1 MATDLTKD
9 VLAAFKVLDDLNPD
23 ATFLDESTLS
33 NVDSWIDTGCMA
45 LNAIISG
52 SLYKGIPMGRI
63 TGFTGPSQS
72 GKTLILNRIFANAQ
86 KMGMTPVIF
95 DTEAACD
102 KQSAEN
108 CGCDASKMKYC
119 PVDTIEQCRNQIM
132 AFLDSV
138 IENNLHGKF
147 IIGIDSLGNLISQK
161 ELNDVLNNKDAADM
175 GTRAKALKSML
186 RVMTSRTAK
195 ANIPIVFTNHI
206 YSNPTEMYPSL
217 VKTQSGGSGPIYMA
231 SVIVQLATRQEKQ
244 DDKRDGDVILPGAN
258 KVSGITM
265 RALTTKNRFVPP
277 FLETEI
283 YLNFKTGLAK
293 YSGLLDMA
301 LGHKIVVQSGATYSL
316 NDGVK
321 LGYFKNWGGDVG
333 IWEGRIL
340 PELELALNKAIT
352 FSINDETNQ
361 EQNDEIQVDEN
372 N

>member
-1 MATDLTKD
+1 MSKDLTKD
-9 VLAAFKVLDDLNPD
+9 VLEAFKVLDGLNPD
-23 ATFLDESTLS
+23 STFLSESTLS

-63 TGFTGPSQS
+63 TGFSGPSQS

-86 KMGMTPVIF
+86 KAGMTPVIF

-102 KQSAEN
+102 AQSAEN
-108 CGCDASKMKYC
+108 CGCDSSKMKYC
-119 PVDTIEQCRNQIM
+119 PIDTVEQCRNQIV

-147 IIGIDSLGNLISQK
+147 IIGIDSLGNLIGQK
-161 ELNDVLNNKDAADM
+161 ELNDVANNKDAADM
-175 GTRAKALKSML
+175 GTRAKSLKSML
-186 RVMTSRTAK
+186 RVLTGRAAR
-195 ANIPIVFTNHI
+195 ANVPIVFTNHI
-206 YSNPTEMYPSL
+206 YSNPTELYPSL

-231 SVIVQLATRQEKQ
+231 SVLVQLATRQEKQ
-244 DDKRDGDVILPGAN
+244 DDKRENDVILPGAN
-258 KVSGITM
+258 KVSGVTM

-301 LGHKIVVQSGATYSL
+301 VGHGVVIQNGATYAL
-316 NDGVK
+316 ADGIK
-321 LGYFKNWGGDVG
+321 LGYFKNWGSDTALWDGK
-333 IWEGRIL
+333 IL
-340 PELELALNKAIT
+340 PELEKALKASVT
-352 FSINDETNQ
+352 FSTKDQQPNIEEDVSINEDN
-361 EQNDEIQVDEN
+361 
-372 N
+372 

>member
-1 MATDLTKD
+1 MNNNLPKD
-9 VLAAFKVLDDLNPD
+9 VLAAFKTLDDLNPD
-23 ATFLDESTLS
+23 ATFLNESTLS

-52 SLYKGIPMGRI
+52 SLYKGIPMGRV
-63 TGFTGPSQS
+63 TGFSGPSQS

-86 KMGMTPVIF
+86 KAGMTPVIF

-108 CGCDASKMKYC
+108 CGCDSSKMKYC

-138 IENNLHGKF
+138 IENKLHGKF
-147 IIGIDSLGNLISQK
+147 IIGIDSIGNLIGQK
-161 ELNDVLNNKDAADM
+161 ELNDVAANKDAADM
-175 GTRAKALKSML
+175 GTRAKSLKSML
-186 RVMTSRTAK
+186 RVFTSRAAK

-217 VKTQSGGSGPIYMA
+217 VKTQSGGSGPVYMA
-231 SVIVQLATRQEKQ
+231 SVLVQLATRQEKQ
-244 DDKRDGDVILPGAN
+244 DDKRENDVILPGAN
-258 KVSGITM
+258 KVSGVTM

-283 YLNFKTGLAK
+283 YLNFKTGLSK

-301 LGHKIVVQSGATYSL
+301 IGHKIVIQSGATYAL
-316 NDGVK
+316 ADGTK
-321 LGYFKNWGGDVG
+321 LGYFKNWGRDVT
-333 IWEGRIL
+333 IWEEKIL
-340 PELELALNKAIT
+340 PQLEIALNRAVT
-352 FSINDETNQ
+352 FSNKDEV
-361 EQNDEIQVDEN
+361 ESVDQLETLLEE
-372 N
+372 

>member
-23 ATFLDESTLS
+23 STFLSESTLS

-52 SLYKGIPMGRI
+52 SLHKGIPMGRI
-63 TGFTGPSQS
+63 TGFSGPSQS

-86 KMGMTPVIF
+86 KAGMTPVIF

-102 KQSAEN
+102 TQSAEN

-161 ELNDVLNNKDAADM
+161 ELNDVSNNKDAADM

-186 RVMTSRTAK
+186 RVMTSRAAK

-231 SVIVQLATRQEKQ
+231 SVLVQLATRQEKQ
-244 DDKRDGDVILPGAN
+244 DDKRENDVILPGAN
-258 KVSGITM
+258 KVSGVTM

-301 LGHKIVVQSGATYSL
+301 IGHGVVIQSGATYSL
-316 NDGVK
+316 ADGIK
-321 LGYFKNWGGDVG
+321 LGYFKNWGSDTAL
-333 IWEGRIL
+333 WECKIL
-340 PELELALNKAIT
+340 PELEKALSQSVT
-352 FSINDETNQ
+352 FSTKEQQTQTEDEVS
-361 EQNDEIQVDEN
+361 IDEN